1 MQEELVKILK
11 EKGWT
16 ISTAESCTG
25 GLVASKLVEVDG
37 VSSVLKE
44 AYVTY
49 APEAKEKILGV
60 SMKIIDT
67 YGVVSETVAEHM
79 AKGLHNITGADV
91 CLATTGIAGPTGG
104 TDKTPVGTVCFAIY
118 IRGKFFKFTEH
129 FGNVGRNRVRD
140 EAAKFIILKAVRI
153 LHFENFK

>member
-11 EKGWT
+11 ERGWT

-37 VSSVLKE
+37 VSSVLNE

-60 SMKIIDT
+60 SLKIIDV

-79 AKGLHNITGADV
+79 AKGLHNVTGADV
-91 CLATTGIAGPTGG
+91 CLAITGIAGPTGG
-104 TDKTPVGTVCFAIY
+104 TDKNPVGTVCFAIY
-118 IRGKFFKFTEH
+118 IRGRVFKFKEH
-129 FGNVGRNRVRD
+129 FGNVGRNRVRE
-140 EAAKFIILKAVRI
+140 EAAKFIILKTVRL
-153 LHFENFK
+153 LHYEKFK